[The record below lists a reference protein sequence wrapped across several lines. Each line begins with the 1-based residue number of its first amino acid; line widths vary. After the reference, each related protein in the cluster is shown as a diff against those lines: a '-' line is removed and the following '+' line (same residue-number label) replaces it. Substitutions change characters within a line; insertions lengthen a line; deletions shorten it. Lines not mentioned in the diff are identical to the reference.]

1 LIYTPNLG
9 RFIQADTLV
18 AEPGNPLDWDRYAY
32 VYNNPLIYTDPSG
45 HKLDPFGDD
54 FGGRN
59 VVQLGGVYLK
69 GGPGTP
75 YNGFAVEAEEEY
87 TDHSGGGY
95 SLPAFESISLAN
107 LFLVWL
113 RDNTPAREWLG
124 NSLPGV
130 FGTPEVY
137 GQVFYDDTKLE
148 GIRVTGVSI
157 TNDTYEDIMIRD
169 VQIEIYS
176 QVGNSMLRDQ
186 SIYPYQHTSL
196 SSQNYGIA
204 EGKSWSGI
212 VSVTSPIFNP
222 IQYAIIKFRVISE
235 SRRWATFTGKIQSPA
250 NSTTEWIRTIK

>member
-1 LIYTPNLG
+1 MRVQDSAAGSNELFYLLSDQLGSTTITTNSSGSKVAELRYQAWGETRYAWGATPTDYRFTGQREEGALGLYFYNARWYDPALG

-75 YNGFAVEAEEEY
+75 YNGFAVEAEEEF

-107 LFLVWL
+107 LFLVWF

-130 FGTPEVY
+130 FGTPKVY
-137 GQVFYDDTKLE
+137 GQVF
-148 GIRVTGVSI
+148 
-157 TNDTYEDIMIRD
+157 
-169 VQIEIYS
+169 
-176 QVGNSMLRDQ
+176 
-186 SIYPYQHTSL
+186 
-196 SSQNYGIA
+196 
-204 EGKSWSGI
+204 
-212 VSVTSPIFNP
+212 
-222 IQYAIIKFRVISE
+222 
-235 SRRWATFTGKIQSPA
+235 
-250 NSTTEWIRTIK
+250 